1 MLIGFLTIFRFREKN
16 TWLHFNLVCDLL
28 WNRCTAKWNCSV
40 HNKILWHS
48 TFTQPISG
56 TVERHKIESKPCLVV
71 YLSRIKVNR
80 KNIVGGG
87 RGRGSESKG
96 WRGKIGNQ
104 STVLS
109 SIVAVSFFSDL
120 SCITD
125 KIVDA
130 PHLELYLKST
140 SGRRDGFGFNLLFRL
155 EMNISCR
162 ECGQD
167 NISKLSSRY
176 ITSWSSPRWN
186 IAVGV

>member
-1 MLIGFLTIFRFREKN
+1 MTYYETDAQQNEIAAYTTKFFDTRLSRNQFPGRLNVIKLKVNPVSSFIYL
-16 TWLHFNLVCDLL
+16 
-28 WNRCTAKWNCSV
+28 
-40 HNKILWHS
+40 
-48 TFTQPISG
+48 
-56 TVERHKIESKPCLVV
+56 ESKWTEKTLW
-71 YLSRIKVNR
+71 
-80 KNIVGGG
+80 GGG
-87 RGRGSESKG
+87 GRGSESKG

-140 SGRRDGFGFNLLFRL
+140 SGRRDGFGFNLLFHL

-167 NISKLSSRY
+167 NISKLSPRY